1 MKLVKVIAAFTVAV
15 IVSACNCVSSVS
27 AANDVGASVYG
38 FNVDNS
44 QYKST
49 RWYNTVTTNVKSDGH
64 IIGVCT
70 TTIGNT
76 RANKSVSGQYIDQI
90 FVKCTMKGRN
100 PKSGKAGYSEHLTI
114 KSTLP
119 SGTSLAAYSPE
130 SQAGMKSYQIGANAG
145 ASKSGVSA
153 GISGSTTVTKKAL
166 TINNYCDTAARLVEI
181 CYDYKNNWNIFSGYE
196 TYGKYSY
203 NESIQRMNYA
213 IKTGKSKYKTS
224 IVVIPKFEE
233 MDGTG
238 YWTFTKKKWYSVNQT
253 ITFTTS
259 Y

>member
-1 MKLVKVIAAFTVAV
+1 MKLVKIIAAFTAAVTIATCNVA
-15 IVSACNCVSSVS
+15 NVS
-27 AANDVGASVYG
+27 AANDVGASIYG

-44 QYKST
+44 QYNST
-49 RWYNTVTTNVKSDGH
+49 KWYNTVITNVKADGH

-76 RANKSVSGQYIDQI
+76 RAKTKVSGQYIDQI

-100 PKSGKAGYSEHLTI
+100 PVSGKAGYSEHLTI
-114 KSTLP
+114 QSNMP
-119 SGTSLAAYSPE
+119 NGGALAAYSPE

-166 TINNYCDTAARLVEI
+166 TINNYCDTAAGVAKI
-181 CYDYKNNWNIFSGYE
+181 CYDYENNWNIFSGYE

-213 IKTGKSKYKTS
+213 IKTGKSRYYTA
-224 IVVIPKFEE
+224 IYVTPKFEL

-238 YWTFTKKKWYSVNQT
+238 YWTWTKKKWYSTVKPISFQ
-253 ITFTTS
+253 TS